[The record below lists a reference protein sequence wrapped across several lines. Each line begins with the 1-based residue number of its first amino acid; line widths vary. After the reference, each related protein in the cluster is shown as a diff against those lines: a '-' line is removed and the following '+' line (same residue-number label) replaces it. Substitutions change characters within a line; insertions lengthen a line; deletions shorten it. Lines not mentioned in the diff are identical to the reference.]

1 MENRLVFDFQ
11 AEDYDSYQK
20 FIKKAGLSL
29 DAPVIHIAG
38 SNGKSSTANMI
49 AAIYE
54 KAGYQVG
61 LFLNTY
67 FVNPS
72 EMIQINHVPME
83 MAEFQQIE
91 AGFAKL
97 FEKYDISNFQKAF
110 AIALSYFAKKKL
122 DLVVIETGLGGA
134 FDATNL
140 PYPNKLLSIITNIS
154 LEHTELLGTTLSQ
167 IAYEKSGIFQDG
179 TPVLL
184 GSVGDNCK
192 ETLVENALSS
202 HCQIHEIGRPYNVF
216 FDGQSFVFDYGTM
229 LQIKMKSNAAYDV
242 ANACLAIE
250 ATICLAHQLNAGES
264 IIREALASLD
274 HLPGHF
280 QLVDGIL
287 FDGAENPFAM
297 EGLAR
302 SIGAINPNGTVHVIF
317 ASLKGQNIAVELPL
331 IDNYVDTITITT
343 FDDERA
349 RVEDDYFLF
358 APDYESAPTFFD
370 AVKNLQTR
378 FPGELIVV
386 TGCMEFV
393 YACLK
398 EWREA

>member
-1 MENRLVFDFQ
+1 MENRIIFDF
-11 AEDYDSYQK
+11 ASEDYDSYLK

-29 DAPVIHIAG
+29 NAPVIHIAG
-38 SNGKSSTANMI
+38 SNGKSSTANML

-67 FVNPS
+67 FADPT
-72 EMIQINHVPME
+72 EMIQINHTPIE
-83 MAEFQQIE
+83 KGEFNQIE

-97 FEKYDISNFQKAF
+97 FDKFDCSPFQRVF
-110 AIALSYFAKKKL
+110 AIALEYFSKKKL

-134 FDATNL
+134 MDATNL
-140 PYPNKLLSIITNIS
+140 PYPNKILSIITNIS

-167 IAYEKSGIFQDG
+167 IAYEKSGIFQDRV
-179 TPVLL
+179 PVLL
-184 GSVGDNCK
+184 GAVGENCK
-192 ETLVENALSS
+192 ETLVEAALSA
-202 HCQIHEIGRPYNVF
+202 HCQIFNVDKPYNVR
-216 FDGQSFVFDYGTM
+216 FDGESFCFDYGTL
-229 LQIKMKSNAAYDV
+229 LQVKMKSNAAYDV
-242 ANACLAIE
+242 SNACLAIE
-250 ATICLAHQLNAGES
+250 ATINLSNHFRVDEQT
-264 IIREALASLD
+264 IRDALAALD

-280 QLVDGIL
+280 QLVDGVL
-287 FDGAENPFAM
+287 FDGAENPFAT
-297 EGLAR
+297 EGLAH
-302 SIGAINPNGTVHVIF
+302 SIGAINPMGKAHVIF

-349 RVEDDYFLF
+349 RVEEDYFLF
-358 APDYESAPTFFD
+358 APDYESAPSFFD
-370 AVKNLQTR
+370 ALKDLQTR

-386 TGCMEFV
+386 TGSMEFV

-398 EWREA
+398 EWKAA